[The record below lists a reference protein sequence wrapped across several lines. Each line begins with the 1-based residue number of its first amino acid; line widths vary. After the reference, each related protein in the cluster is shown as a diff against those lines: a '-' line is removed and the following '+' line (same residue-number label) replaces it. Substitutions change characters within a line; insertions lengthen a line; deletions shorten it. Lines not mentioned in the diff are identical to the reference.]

1 MRDVLVFGID
11 RFIKD
16 RAFSPEIAK
25 IVGEAYDRAKKGLHD
40 RGQPVVVQEIIAKRI
55 IDLAGFGERDPQ
67 KIADMALA
75 SLGITA
81 P

>member
-1 MRDVLVFGID
+1 MSGID

-25 IVGEAYDRAKKGLHD
+25 IMGEAYDRATRSLHD

-55 IDLAGFGERDPQ
+55 VDLANFGERDPQ
-67 KIADMALA
+67 KIASMALE
-75 SLGITA
+75 SLGIIT